1 MKITKI
7 TITTEWVDEET
18 GEVFKDTREMKDD
31 SIKKPR
37 ATTSKASSKSDD
49 RKEPI
54 LTLEDNKYILS
65 AGAVAALGVE
75 AGDKIDI
82 KFQKVDNKMIPV
94 IGTNDTF
101 GTKAG
106 NKLTKSNTVSYRGKS
121 NDELKI
127 YGDIFT
133 LVEHPTAVGLFI
145 LKGENTPDVDM
156 VTTKVAQPEEET
168 EVEEDASDL
177 LEGKDTEEVT
187 TKDFDFTL

>member
-37 ATTSKASSKSDD
+37 ATASKASSKSDD

-177 LEGKDTEEVT
+177 LEGEDTEEVT

>member
-1 MKITKI
+1 MFEHKI
-7 TITTEWVDEET
+7 DEET
-18 GEVFKDTREMKDD
+18 GEAFKDTREMKDD

-177 LEGKDTEEVT
+177 LEGEDTEEVT

>member
-49 RKEPI
+49 RKESI

-177 LEGKDTEEVT
+177 LEGEDTEEVT

>member
-65 AGAVAALGVE
+65 A
-75 AGDKIDI
+75 
-82 KFQKVDNKMIPV
+82 
-94 IGTNDTF
+94 
-101 GTKAG
+101 
-106 NKLTKSNTVSYRGKS
+106 
-121 NDELKI
+121 
-127 YGDIFT
+127 
-133 LVEHPTAVGLFI
+133 
-145 LKGENTPDVDM
+145 ENM
-156 VTTKVAQPEEET
+156 
-168 EVEEDASDL
+168 
-177 LEGKDTEEVT
+177 
-187 TKDFDFTL
+187 

>member
-177 LEGKDTEEVT
+177 LDGEDTEEVT

>member
-7 TITTEWVDEET
+7 TITTELVDEET

-177 LEGKDTEEVT
+177 LEGEDTEEVT

>member
-65 AGAVAALGVE
+65 AGAVAALGAE

-177 LEGKDTEEVT
+177 LEGEDTEEVT

>member
-127 YGDIFT
+127 YGNVFT

-156 VTTKVAQPEEET
+156 TTKVTQPEEET

-177 LEGKDTEEVT
+177 LEGEDTEEVT
-187 TKDFDFTL
+187 NKDFDFTL

>member
-49 RKEPI
+49 RKELI

-177 LEGKDTEEVT
+177 LEGEDTEEVT

>member
-177 LEGKDTEEVT
+177 LEGEDTEEVT